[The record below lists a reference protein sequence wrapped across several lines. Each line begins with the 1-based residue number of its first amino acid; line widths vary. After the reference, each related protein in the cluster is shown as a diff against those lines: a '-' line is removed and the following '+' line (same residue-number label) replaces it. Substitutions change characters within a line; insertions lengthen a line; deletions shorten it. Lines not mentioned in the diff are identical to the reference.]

1 MVSSRGE
8 LRRPFRLGSGGS
20 GPETAESRKLVA
32 ERLVAFARLNLF
44 AFGAMYLG
52 GALNSALFA
61 PELFWAIHGHP
72 AKIANLGV
80 VALAGLIA
88 WLVKAKG
95 DSDALVLA
103 CDLALP
109 FGTTLA
115 AALALQSAPVGYGLA
130 LVPLLIMVP
139 VICFRAALVP
149 TAPARTAV
157 VVGLATLPVLAGIY
171 HSVVKHPWL
180 PISPGAIAGGVAMWS
195 AVMTVATYF
204 VSREIYGLRRE
215 VAEARRLGQYT
226 LVELLGEGG
235 MGAVYRAKHALLRR
249 PTAVKLLLAERAGP
263 HNIERFERE
272 VQLTSS
278 LTHPNTVAVYD
289 YGRALD
295 GTFYYA
301 MEYVD
306 GMSLEQLVERF
317 GPQPV
322 GRVVRILLQATD
334 ALAEAHDLELIHRD
348 IKPANILI
356 CERGRSSDVVK
367 LVDFGLV
374 KQLGD
379 GEHPEL
385 SRAGTL
391 AGTPLYLA
399 PESITTPEAV
409 DRRIDLYAL
418 GAVGYFLVTGTPPFQ
433 GRNVVE
439 ICGHHLHTPPTPPSE
454 RLGGAL
460 PEAFERLLLR
470 CLSKDPNQRPQSAS
484 ELEALLRDCAVPEWT
499 LDQARDWWRTH
510 APAAARA
517 T

>member
-8 LRRPFRLGSGGS
+8 LRRPFRLGSGL
-20 GPETAESRKLVA
+20 ETTEDRKLVA
-32 ERLVAFARLNLF
+32 ERLVVFARVNLF
-44 AFGAMYLG
+44 VIGTMFVG

-61 PELFWAIHGHP
+61 PELFWAIHRHP
-72 AKIANLGV
+72 AKIANLAV
-80 VALAGLIA
+80 VALAAVIA

-115 AALALQSAPVGYGLA
+115 AALALQSAPEGYGLQ

-139 VICFRAALVP
+139 VVCFRAALVP
-149 TAPARTAV
+149 TAPARTAAV
-157 VVGLATLPVLAGIY
+157 VALATLPVIAGIY

-180 PISPGAIAGGVAMWS
+180 PLSPVTIASGVAMWS
-195 AVMTVATYF
+195 VVLTVATYR

-215 VAEARRLGQYT
+215 VAEARKLGQYT
-226 LVELLGEGG
+226 LGELLGEGG

-249 PTAVKLLLAERAGP
+249 PTAVKLLHAERAGP
-263 HNIERFERE
+263 ENIERFERE

-289 YGRALD
+289 FGRALD

-306 GMSLEQLVERF
+306 GMSLEELVERF

-322 GRVVRILLQATD
+322 GRVVRILVQATD
-334 ALAEAHDLELIHRD
+334 ALAEAHDLDLIHRD

-374 KQLGD
+374 KQIGG

-391 AGTPLYLA
+391 TGTPLYMA
-399 PESITTPEAV
+399 PESITAPESV

-418 GAVGYFLVTGTPPFQ
+418 GAVAYFLVTGTPPFQ
-433 GRNVVE
+433 GGSVVE
-439 ICGHHLHTPPTPPSE
+439 VCGHHLHTAPTPPSE
-454 RLGGAL
+454 RLGQAL

-470 CLSKDPNQRPQSAS
+470 CLAKSPGERPQTAS
-484 ELEALLRDCAVPEWT
+484 ELQSLLLDCAIPEWT
-499 LDQARDWWRTH
+499 PEQARGWWRQH
-510 APAAARA
+510 AVEAAPRA